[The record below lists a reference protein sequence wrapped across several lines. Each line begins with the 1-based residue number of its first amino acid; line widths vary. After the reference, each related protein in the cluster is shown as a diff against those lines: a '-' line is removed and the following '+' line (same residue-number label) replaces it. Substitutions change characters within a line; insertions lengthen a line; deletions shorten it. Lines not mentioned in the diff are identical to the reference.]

1 MLHYSWGN
9 LQTRSGTIQDINKN
23 GTVCQVHKNV
33 AAERKRRNSL
43 IAVVCKYCF
52 EEIHLP
58 VYKRFQRILT
68 PSGTIKHYCLLFV
81 CHTFPWGK
89 VCKGSERMHY
99 ALCGTNQLSQWGNK
113 WLTSASRVERK
124 ETNQKGSAVGGLWA
138 LNIFQQLSWVI
149 PMSRKVWS
157 HQLRGSS
164 IQWQNPLSIH
174 IKCPKVNLPTI
185 QLFSLHSTAHQ
196 KLKSCRA
203 NTQSTKPVICKQKKK
218 EEKKKQTST
227 STSTKSYHKTAKLKL
242 KIMQNRKCNQ
252 SHFSVFLYNFV
263 AKQTVASQQ
272 RWRFKQIIK
281 PPSEHEISCYTQSD
295 TKTTSAS
302 FNNNPWVHSIYL
314 TCCVRL
320 SNQVSDLSAIK
331 AV

>member
-1 MLHYSWGN
+1 MLHYRWGN
-9 LQTRSGTIQDINKN
+9 LQIRSGTIQDINKN

-68 PSGTIKHYCLLFV
+68 PSGTIKHYCLLCV

-203 NTQSTKPVICKQKKK
+203 NTQSTKPVICKQIKKK
-218 EEKKKQTST
+218 KKSKRVPQQ
-227 STSTKSYHKTAKLKL
+227 A
-242 KIMQNRKCNQ
+242 Q
-252 SHFSVFLYNFV
+252 SLIIKRQSLSSRLCRIGNVISLIFLYFCIILWQN
-263 AKQTVASQQ
+263 KQLHLNRDDDLSKLSNPHLNTRYLVIH
-272 RWRFKQIIK
+272 KVTLK
-281 PPSEHEISCYTQSD
+281 PPLLRSIIIHGYTVY
-295 TKTTSAS
+295 T
-302 FNNNPWVHSIYL
+302 
-314 TCCVRL
+314 
-320 SNQVSDLSAIK
+320 
-331 AV
+331 